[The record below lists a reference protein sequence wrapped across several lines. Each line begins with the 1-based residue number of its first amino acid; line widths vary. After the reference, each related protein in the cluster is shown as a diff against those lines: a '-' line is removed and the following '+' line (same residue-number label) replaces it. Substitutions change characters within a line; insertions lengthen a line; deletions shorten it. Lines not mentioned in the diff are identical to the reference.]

1 MNTKTSKPF
10 PWNHNVQ
17 SPTQGTQFSHGV
29 HLRCTWVEAKT
40 GQRQVG
46 GKYSV
51 FHRIPSPLAKIKSLL
66 KHAKSISIPSLEC
79 QSLCQSWSNHFNTEK
94 LREGPG
100 RGDQNS
106 NQLLERETAAVSV
119 VSVNQQTNKQMDFRK
134 RKTSHSLH
142 FVQPQVLVFQKIEKS
157 WTGQLYV
164 GSWFAQNVLLTRSQR
179 VTCVKMLN

>member
-1 MNTKTSKPF
+1 MSFTQNIIHLWTQRPQNLFAGTTMYNP
-10 PWNHNVQ
+10 
-17 SPTQGTQFSHGV
+17 QGTQFSHGV
-29 HLRCTWVEAKT
+29 LLRCTWVEATT

-51 FHRIPSPLAKIKSLL
+51 FHCIPSPLAKIKSLL

-106 NQLLERETAAVSV
+106 NQVLKRETANVIAVR
-119 VSVNQQTNKQMDFRK
+119 VNQQTNKKWIFEK
-134 RKTSHSLH
+134 RKLLILCTLFSH
-142 FVQPQVLVFQKIEKS
+142 KC
-157 WTGQLYV
+157 QL
-164 GSWFAQNVLLTRSQR
+164 FKR
-179 VTCVKMLN
+179 